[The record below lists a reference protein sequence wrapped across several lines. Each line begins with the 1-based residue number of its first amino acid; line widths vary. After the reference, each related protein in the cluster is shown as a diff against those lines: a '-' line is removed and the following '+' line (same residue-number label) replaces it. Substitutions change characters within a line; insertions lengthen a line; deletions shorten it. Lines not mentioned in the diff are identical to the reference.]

1 MQKGKEVIGRK
12 IVTLDSGERVD
23 SVRDLIFDEQGNRVL
38 ALLVDEGGWFHA
50 ARVIPFTSVKS
61 IGADAVMIA
70 SADDVVSAR
79 DDATIAA
86 AMESKSGLAGL
97 NLLTSDGKE
106 LGRIADVFFDE
117 TSGQVVGY
125 EATGGLFSDLSSG
138 RTFVPAPESVTIGAE
153 AAIVP
158 PSVALAMEEQEAGG
172 IKGALSSVAESVKG
186 AAGNVAESVKETAG
200 NIAQATKER
209 QKDFVVGKTAS
220 RDVVS
225 SGQDGAAA
233 VTVARQGETITAA
246 QAEQAETLGLL
257 GSLSA
262 AAGGGM
268 AQEAYGSAR
277 ESVQGSLENMATATK
292 ERQKEFVVGK
302 TAGSDV
308 VSGDSPAA
316 VTVVRR
322 GETITAAQAEQAE
335 TLGLLGSLTAAAG
348 GGMAQETYGSARES
362 VQGGLENMATATKE
376 RQKEFVVG
384 KTAGNDVSAADGSP
398 IVMKGQTITAV
409 HAGTAE
415 DKGALGSLVA
425 AAAGGSFQGGMQN
438 ARETIVV
445 RSQPA
450 PVSLIG
456 RRVQHDVY
464 GPNRSFVAAQGQIV
478 TEMLLGRARTLGKEQ
493 ELESAVGV
501 IGTTG
506 GAATG
511 GAAVGSTVAAA
522 SDKLAAGAQNVKE
535 GASGLLDRAKDWISE
550 TRDKASD
557 DMEERRIEGAI
568 GRPVN
573 RVVLDPQDNI
583 ILNIGEI
590 ITHKAVE
597 QARSSDVL
605 GILLSSVSTETPSIN
620 PMAVRPDEHGQAALS
635 NQPDV
640 PASADLNKPNQS

>member
-12 IVTLDSGERVD
+12 IVTLDGGERVD

-50 ARVIPFTSVKS
+50 AKVIPFASVKS
-61 IGADAVMIA
+61 IGEDAVMIA
-70 SADDVVSAR
+70 SADAVMSAR

-158 PSVALAMEEQEAGG
+158 PSVAMAMEEQEAGG
-172 IKGALSSVAESVKG
+172 LQGAFSSVAESVKG
-186 AAGNVAESVKETAG
+186 AAGNVADSVKETAG

-209 QKDFVVGKTAS
+209 QKEFVVGKAAS

-225 SGQDGAAA
+225 GDGPTA
-233 VTVARQGETITAA
+233 VTVVRQGETITA
-246 QAEQAETLGLL
+246 E
-257 GSLSA
+257 
-262 AAGGGM
+262 
-268 AQEAYGSAR
+268 
-277 ESVQGSLENMATATK
+277 
-292 ERQKEFVVGK
+292 
-302 TAGSDV
+302 
-308 VSGDSPAA
+308 
-316 VTVVRR
+316 
-322 GETITAAQAEQAE
+322 QAEQAE

-348 GGMAQETYGSARES
+348 GGLAQEAYGSARES

-384 KTAGNDVSAADGSP
+384 KTAGNDVAAADGSP
-398 IVMKGQTITAV
+398 IVMKGQTITDI

-425 AAAGGSFQGGMQN
+425 AAAGGSVQGGVQN

-445 RSQPA
+445 RTQPA

-456 RRVQHDVY
+456 RRVQRDVY

-478 TEMLLGRARTLGKEQ
+478 TQTLLDRARTLGKEQ
-493 ELESAVGV
+493 ELEAAVGV

-506 GAATG
+506 GATG
-511 GAAVGSTVAAA
+511 SPVAAA

-535 GASGLLDRAKDWISE
+535 GATGLLDRAKGWISE

-605 GILLSSVSTETPSIN
+605 GILLGSVSTETPSID

-635 NQPDV
+635 SQPDV
-640 PASADLNKPNQS
+640 SPGADLNKHGQS

>member
-12 IVTLDSGERVD
+12 IVTLDGGERID

-61 IGADAVMIA
+61 IGEDAVMIA

-117 TSGQVVGY
+117 VSGQVVGY

-172 IKGALSSVAESVKG
+172 IQGAFSSVAESVKG

-209 QKDFVVGKTAS
+209 QKEFVVGKTAG

-233 VTVARQGETITAA
+233 VTVARQGETITA
-246 QAEQAETLGLL
+246 E
-257 GSLSA
+257 
-262 AAGGGM
+262 
-268 AQEAYGSAR
+268 
-277 ESVQGSLENMATATK
+277 
-292 ERQKEFVVGK
+292 
-302 TAGSDV
+302 
-308 VSGDSPAA
+308 
-316 VTVVRR
+316 
-322 GETITAAQAEQAE
+322 QAEQAE
-335 TLGLLGSLTAAAG
+335 TLGLLGSLTAAAS

-425 AAAGGSFQGGMQN
+425 AAAGGSVQGGMQN

-456 RRVQHDVY
+456 RRVQRDVY
-464 GPNRSFVAAQGQIV
+464 GPNRSFMAAQGQIV
-478 TEMLLGRARTLGKEQ
+478 TQTLLDRARTLGKEQ
-493 ELESAVGV
+493 ELEAAVGV

-506 GAATG
+506 TAG
-511 GAAVGSTVAAA
+511 GSAAVGSTVAAA
-522 SDKLAAGAQNVKE
+522 SDKLAAGAQTVKE
-535 GASGLLDRAKDWISE
+535 GASGLLDRAKGWISE

-597 QARSSDVL
+597 QARSSNVL
-605 GILLSSVSTETPSIN
+605 GILLSSVSTEVPSID
-620 PMAVRPDEHGQAALS
+620 PMAVRPDEHGQAALGS
-635 NQPDV
+635 QPDV

>member
-23 SVRDLIFDEQGNRVL
+23 SVRDLIFDEQGNHVL

-61 IGADAVMIA
+61 IGEDAVMIA

-117 TSGQVVGY
+117 ISGQVVGY

-172 IKGALSSVAESVKG
+172 IQGALSSVAESVKG

-233 VTVARQGETITAA
+233 VTVTRQGEIITAE
-246 QAEQAETLGLL
+246 QAEQAE
-257 GSLSA
+257 
-262 AAGGGM
+262 
-268 AQEAYGSAR
+268 
-277 ESVQGSLENMATATK
+277 
-292 ERQKEFVVGK
+292 
-302 TAGSDV
+302 
-308 VSGDSPAA
+308 
-316 VTVVRR
+316 
-322 GETITAAQAEQAE
+322 I
-335 TLGLLGSLTAAAG
+335 LGLLGSLTAAAG
-348 GGMAQETYGSARES
+348 GGAAQEAYGSARDS

-376 RQKEFVVG
+376 RQMEFVVG

-398 IVMKGQTITAV
+398 IVMKGQTITAI

-425 AAAGGSFQGGMQN
+425 AAAGGSVQGSMQN

-456 RRVQHDVY
+456 RRVQRDVY

-478 TEMLLGRARTLGKEQ
+478 TETLLERARTLGKEQ

-501 IGTTG
+501 IGT
-506 GAATG
+506 TG

-535 GASGLLDRAKDWISE
+535 SASGLLDRAKDWISE

-605 GILLSSVSTETPSIN
+605 GILLSSVSTDTPSIN
-620 PMAVRPDEHGQAALS
+620 PMAVRPDEHGQATLS

-640 PASADLNKPNQS
+640 PASTDLNKPNQS

>member
-23 SVRDLIFDEQGNRVL
+23 SVRDLIFDEQGNHVL
-38 ALLVDEGGWFHA
+38 ALLIDEGGWFHA

-61 IGADAVMIA
+61 IGEDAVMIA

-138 RTFVPAPESVTIGAE
+138 RTFVPAPESVIIGAE

-158 PSVALAMEEQEAGG
+158 SSVALAMEEQEAGG
-172 IKGALSSVAESVKG
+172 IQGAFSSVAESVKG

-225 SGQDGAAA
+225 SGRAGAA
-233 VTVARQGETITAA
+233 VVIVARQ
-246 QAEQAETLGLL
+246 
-257 GSLSA
+257 
-262 AAGGGM
+262 
-268 AQEAYGSAR
+268 
-277 ESVQGSLENMATATK
+277 
-292 ERQKEFVVGK
+292 
-302 TAGSDV
+302 
-308 VSGDSPAA
+308 
-316 VTVVRR
+316 

-348 GGMAQETYGSARES
+348 GGAAQDAYGSARES

-384 KTAGNDVSAADGSP
+384 KTAGSDVSAADGSP
-398 IVMKGQTITAV
+398 IVMKGQTITAI

-425 AAAGGSFQGGMQN
+425 AAAGGSVQGSMQN

-456 RRVQHDVY
+456 RRVQRDVY
-464 GPNRSFVAAQGQIV
+464 GPNRSFLAAQGQIV
-478 TEMLLGRARTLGKEQ
+478 TETLLERARTLGKEQ

-506 GAATG
+506 GAA
-511 GAAVGSTVAAA
+511 VGSTVATA

-535 GASGLLDRAKDWISE
+535 GASGLLDRAKGWISE

-605 GILLSSVSTETPSIN
+605 GILLSSVSTETPSIA
-620 PMAVRPDEHGQAALS
+620 PMTVRPDEHGQVALS

>member
-23 SVRDLIFDEQGNRVL
+23 SVRDLIFDEQGNHVL
-38 ALLVDEGGWFHA
+38 ALLIDEGGWFHA

-61 IGADAVMIA
+61 IGEDAVMIA

-138 RTFVPAPESVTIGAE
+138 RTFVPAPESVIIGAE

-158 PSVALAMEEQEAGG
+158 SSVALAMEEQEAGG
-172 IKGALSSVAESVKG
+172 IQGAFSSVAESVKG

-225 SGQDGAAA
+225 SGRAGAA
-233 VTVARQGETITAA
+233 VVIVARQ
-246 QAEQAETLGLL
+246 
-257 GSLSA
+257 
-262 AAGGGM
+262 
-268 AQEAYGSAR
+268 
-277 ESVQGSLENMATATK
+277 
-292 ERQKEFVVGK
+292 
-302 TAGSDV
+302 
-308 VSGDSPAA
+308 
-316 VTVVRR
+316 

-348 GGMAQETYGSARES
+348 GGAAQEAYGSARES

-384 KTAGNDVSAADGSP
+384 KTAGSDVVSGDGPAAVTVVHRGETITAAQAEQAETLGLLGSLTAAAGGGAAQDAYGSARESVQGGLENMATATKERQKEFVVGKTAGSDVSAADGSP
-398 IVMKGQTITAV
+398 IVMKGQTITAI

-425 AAAGGSFQGGMQN
+425 AAAGGSVQGSMQN

-456 RRVQHDVY
+456 RRVQRDVY
-464 GPNRSFVAAQGQIV
+464 GPNRSFLAAQGQIV
-478 TEMLLGRARTLGKEQ
+478 TETLLERARTLGKEQ

-506 GAATG
+506 GAA
-511 GAAVGSTVAAA
+511 VGSTVATA

-535 GASGLLDRAKDWISE
+535 GASGLLDRAKGWISE

-605 GILLSSVSTETPSIN
+605 GILLSSVSTETPSIA
-620 PMAVRPDEHGQAALS
+620 PMTVRPDEHGQVALS

>member
-12 IVTLDSGERVD
+12 VVTLDGGERVD

-50 ARVIPFTSVKS
+50 AKVIPFSSVRS
-61 IGADAVMIA
+61 IGEDAVMIA

-79 DDATIAA
+79 DDSTISA

-172 IKGALSSVAESVKG
+172 IQGAFSSVAESVKG

-209 QKDFVVGKTAS
+209 QKEFVVGKTAG

-233 VTVARQGETITAA
+233 VTVARQGETITA
-246 QAEQAETLGLL
+246 E
-257 GSLSA
+257 
-262 AAGGGM
+262 
-268 AQEAYGSAR
+268 
-277 ESVQGSLENMATATK
+277 
-292 ERQKEFVVGK
+292 
-302 TAGSDV
+302 
-308 VSGDSPAA
+308 
-316 VTVVRR
+316 
-322 GETITAAQAEQAE
+322 QAEQAE

-384 KTAGNDVSAADGSP
+384 KTAGSDVSAADGSP

-425 AAAGGSFQGGMQN
+425 AAAGGSVQGGMQN

-456 RRVQHDVY
+456 RRVQRDVY
-464 GPNRSFVAAQGQIV
+464 GPNRSFLAAQGQIV
-478 TEMLLGRARTLGKEQ
+478 TETLLERARTLGKEQ

-506 GAATG
+506 GAA
-511 GAAVGSTVAAA
+511 VGSTVATA

-535 GASGLLDRAKDWISE
+535 GASGLLDRAKGWISE

-590 ITHKAVE
+590 ITHKAVD

-605 GILLSSVSTETPSIN
+605 GILLSSVSTETPSID
-620 PMAVRPDEHGQAALS
+620 PMAVRPDEHGQAALES
-635 NQPDV
+635 QPDLHT
-640 PASADLNKPNQS
+640 DLKKPGQI

>member
-23 SVRDLIFDEQGNRVL
+23 SVRDLIFDEQGNHVL

-61 IGADAVMIA
+61 IGEDAVMIA

-117 TSGQVVGY
+117 ISGQVVGY

-172 IKGALSSVAESVKG
+172 IQGALSSVAESVKG

-233 VTVARQGETITAA
+233 VTVTRQGEIITAE
-246 QAEQAETLGLL
+246 QAEQAE
-257 GSLSA
+257 
-262 AAGGGM
+262 
-268 AQEAYGSAR
+268 
-277 ESVQGSLENMATATK
+277 
-292 ERQKEFVVGK
+292 
-302 TAGSDV
+302 
-308 VSGDSPAA
+308 
-316 VTVVRR
+316 
-322 GETITAAQAEQAE
+322 I
-335 TLGLLGSLTAAAG
+335 LGLLGSLTAAAG
-348 GGMAQETYGSARES
+348 GGAAQEAYGSARDS

-376 RQKEFVVG
+376 RQMEFVVG

-425 AAAGGSFQGGMQN
+425 AAAGGSVQGSMQN

-456 RRVQHDVY
+456 RRVQRDVY

-478 TEMLLGRARTLGKEQ
+478 TETLLERARTLGKEQ

-501 IGTTG
+501 IGT
-506 GAATG
+506 TG

-535 GASGLLDRAKDWISE
+535 SASGLLDRAKDWISE
-550 TRDKASD
+550 TRDKASN

-605 GILLSSVSTETPSIN
+605 GILLSSVSTDTPSIN
-620 PMAVRPDEHGQAALS
+620 PMAVRPDEHGQATLS

-640 PASADLNKPNQS
+640 PASTDLNKPNQS

>member
-12 IVTLDSGERVD
+12 IVTLDGGERID

-38 ALLVDEGGWFHA
+38 ALLIDEGGWFHA
-50 ARVIPFTSVKS
+50 ARVIPFRSVKS
-61 IGADAVMIA
+61 IGEDAVMIA

-117 TSGQVVGY
+117 ASGQVVGY

-158 PSVALAMEEQEAGG
+158 PSVAHAMEEQEAGG
-172 IKGALSSVAESVKG
+172 LQGAFSNVAESVKGAAGNVAESVKG

-200 NIAQATKER
+200 NISQATKER
-209 QKDFVVGKTAS
+209 QKEFVVGKAAS

-225 SGQDGAAA
+225 GEGLSA

-246 QAEQAETLGLL
+246 QAEQAE
-257 GSLSA
+257 A
-262 AAGGGM
+262 
-268 AQEAYGSAR
+268 
-277 ESVQGSLENMATATK
+277 
-292 ERQKEFVVGK
+292 
-302 TAGSDV
+302 
-308 VSGDSPAA
+308 
-316 VTVVRR
+316 
-322 GETITAAQAEQAE
+322 
-335 TLGLLGSLTAAAG
+335 LGLLGSLTAAVG
-348 GGMAQETYGSARES
+348 GGMAQDAYGSARES

-384 KTAGNDVSAADGSP
+384 KTAGSDVAAADGSP
-398 IVMKGQTITAV
+398 IVMKGQTITDI

-425 AAAGGSFQGGMQN
+425 AAAGGSVQGGVQN

-445 RSQPA
+445 RTQPA

-456 RRVQHDVY
+456 RRVQRDVY

-478 TEMLLGRARTLGKEQ
+478 TQTLLERARTLGKEQ
-493 ELESAVGV
+493 ELEAAVGV

-506 GAATG
+506 TAG
-511 GAAVGSTVAAA
+511 GSTVTA

-535 GASGLLDRAKDWISE
+535 GASGLLDRAKGWISE

-605 GILLSSVSTETPSIN
+605 GILLGSVSTETPSID
-620 PMAVRPDEHGQAALS
+620 PMATRPDEHGQAALS
-635 NQPDV
+635 SQPDV

>member
-23 SVRDLIFDEQGNRVL
+23 SVRDLIFDEQGNHVL
-38 ALLVDEGGWFHA
+38 ALLIDEGGWFHA

-61 IGADAVMIA
+61 IGEDAVMIA

-138 RTFVPAPESVTIGAE
+138 RTFVPAPESVIIGAE

-158 PSVALAMEEQEAGG
+158 SSVALAMEEQEAGG
-172 IKGALSSVAESVKG
+172 IQGAFSSVAESVKG

-225 SGQDGAAA
+225 SGRAGAA
-233 VTVARQGETITAA
+233 VVIVARQ
-246 QAEQAETLGLL
+246 
-257 GSLSA
+257 
-262 AAGGGM
+262 
-268 AQEAYGSAR
+268 
-277 ESVQGSLENMATATK
+277 
-292 ERQKEFVVGK
+292 
-302 TAGSDV
+302 
-308 VSGDSPAA
+308 
-316 VTVVRR
+316 

-348 GGMAQETYGSARES
+348 GGAAQEAYGSARES

-384 KTAGNDVSAADGSP
+384 KTAGSDVSAADGSP
-398 IVMKGQTITAV
+398 IVMKGQTITAI

-425 AAAGGSFQGGMQN
+425 AAAGGSVQGSMQN

-456 RRVQHDVY
+456 RRVQRDVY
-464 GPNRSFVAAQGQIV
+464 GPNRSFLAAQGQIV
-478 TEMLLGRARTLGKEQ
+478 TETLLERARTLGKEQ

-506 GAATG
+506 TAG
-511 GAAVGSTVAAA
+511 GSAAVGSTVAAA
-522 SDKLAAGAQNVKE
+522 SDKLAAGAQTVKE
-535 GASGLLDRAKDWISE
+535 GASGLLDRAKGWISE

-590 ITHKAVE
+590 ITHKAIE

-605 GILLSSVSTETPSIN
+605 GILLSSVSTEVPSID
-620 PMAVRPDEHGQAALS
+620 PMAVRPDEHGQAALGS
-635 NQPDV
+635 QSDV

>member
-23 SVRDLIFDEQGNRVL
+23 SVRDLIFDEQGNHVL

-61 IGADAVMIA
+61 IGEDAVMIA

-117 TSGQVVGY
+117 ISGQVVGY

-172 IKGALSSVAESVKG
+172 IQGALSSVAESVKG

-233 VTVARQGETITAA
+233 VTVTRQGEIITAE
-246 QAEQAETLGLL
+246 QAEQAE
-257 GSLSA
+257 
-262 AAGGGM
+262 
-268 AQEAYGSAR
+268 
-277 ESVQGSLENMATATK
+277 
-292 ERQKEFVVGK
+292 
-302 TAGSDV
+302 
-308 VSGDSPAA
+308 
-316 VTVVRR
+316 
-322 GETITAAQAEQAE
+322 I
-335 TLGLLGSLTAAAG
+335 LGLLGSLTAAAG
-348 GGMAQETYGSARES
+348 GGAAQEAYGSARDS

-376 RQKEFVVG
+376 RQMEFVVG

-425 AAAGGSFQGGMQN
+425 AAAGGSVQGSMQN

-456 RRVQHDVY
+456 RRVQRDVY

-478 TEMLLGRARTLGKEQ
+478 TETLLERARTLGKEQ

-501 IGTTG
+501 IGT
-506 GAATG
+506 TG

-535 GASGLLDRAKDWISE
+535 SASGLLDRAKDWISE

-605 GILLSSVSTETPSIN
+605 GILLSSVSTDTPSIN
-620 PMAVRPDEHGQAALS
+620 PMAVRPDEHGQATLS

-640 PASADLNKPNQS
+640 PASTDLNKPNQS

>member
-23 SVRDLIFDEQGNRVL
+23 SVRDLIFDEQGNHVL
-38 ALLVDEGGWFHA
+38 ALLIDEGGWFHA

-61 IGADAVMIA
+61 IGEDAVMIA

-138 RTFVPAPESVTIGAE
+138 RTFVPAPESVIIGAE

-158 PSVALAMEEQEAGG
+158 SSVALAMEEQEAGG
-172 IKGALSSVAESVKG
+172 IQGAFSSVAESVKG

-225 SGQDGAAA
+225 SGRAGAA
-233 VTVARQGETITAA
+233 VVIVARQ
-246 QAEQAETLGLL
+246 
-257 GSLSA
+257 
-262 AAGGGM
+262 
-268 AQEAYGSAR
+268 
-277 ESVQGSLENMATATK
+277 
-292 ERQKEFVVGK
+292 
-302 TAGSDV
+302 
-308 VSGDSPAA
+308 
-316 VTVVRR
+316 

-348 GGMAQETYGSARES
+348 GGAAQDAYGSARES

-376 RQKEFVVG
+376 RQKEFVIG
-384 KTAGNDVSAADGSP
+384 KTAGSDVSAADGSP
-398 IVMKGQTITAV
+398 IVMKCQTITAI

-425 AAAGGSFQGGMQN
+425 AAAGGSVQGSMQN

-456 RRVQHDVY
+456 RRVQRDVY
-464 GPNRSFVAAQGQIV
+464 GPNRSFLAAQGQIV
-478 TEMLLGRARTLGKEQ
+478 TETLLERARTLGKEQ

-506 GAATG
+506 GAA
-511 GAAVGSTVAAA
+511 VGSTVATA

-535 GASGLLDRAKDWISE
+535 GASGLLDRAKGWISE

-605 GILLSSVSTETPSIN
+605 GILLSSVSTETPSIA
-620 PMAVRPDEHGQAALS
+620 PMTVRPDEHGQVALS

>member
-12 IVTLDSGERVD
+12 IVTLDGGERVD

-50 ARVIPFTSVKS
+50 AKVIPFASVKS
-61 IGADAVMIA
+61 IGEDAVMIA
-70 SADDVVSAR
+70 SADAVMSAR

-158 PSVALAMEEQEAGG
+158 PSVAVAMEEQEAGG
-172 IKGALSSVAESVKG
+172 IQGAFSSVAESVKG
-186 AAGNVAESVKETAG
+186 AAGNVADSVKETAG

-209 QKDFVVGKTAS
+209 QKEFVVGKAAS

-225 SGQDGAAA
+225 GDG
-233 VTVARQGETITAA
+233 
-246 QAEQAETLGLL
+246 L
-257 GSLSA
+257 
-262 AAGGGM
+262 
-268 AQEAYGSAR
+268 
-277 ESVQGSLENMATATK
+277 
-292 ERQKEFVVGK
+292 
-302 TAGSDV
+302 
-308 VSGDSPAA
+308 AA
-316 VTVVRR
+316 VTVVRQ

-348 GGMAQETYGSARES
+348 GGLAQEAYGNARES

-384 KTAGNDVSAADGSP
+384 KTAGNDVAAADGSP
-398 IVMKGQTITAV
+398 IVMKGQTITDI

-425 AAAGGSFQGGMQN
+425 AAAGGSVQGGVQN

-445 RSQPA
+445 RTQAA

-456 RRVQHDVY
+456 RRVQRDVY

-478 TEMLLGRARTLGKEQ
+478 TQILLDRARTLGKEQ
-493 ELESAVGV
+493 ELEAAVGV

-506 GAATG
+506 GAAG
-511 GAAVGSTVAAA
+511 SAAVGNTVAAA

-535 GASGLLDRAKDWISE
+535 GATGLLDRAKGWISE

-605 GILLSSVSTETPSIN
+605 GILLGSVSTETPSID

-635 NQPDV
+635 SQPDV
-640 PASADLNKPNQS
+640 PVGADLNKPGQS